1 VTADAEIGAE
11 EATSPAVAYAGGQFA
26 AVWTEGSGVHV
37 ALVDAK
43 GAVTG
48 ARSVA
53 GSGAAEPSVAAL
65 PGGGYLVVWREANL
79 VRGERLAADGSASG
93 AAFTLATTSGG
104 DPKPAAIGGA
114 GGAVVAWAD
123 GGGLTAGQLEG
134 TMLSHRA
141 TIAGASDPD
150 LAAGGNGVALVFST
164 GAKLGHA
171 RFTLPVRDLEPTL
184 FRDAPGKANVP
195 RASLTADGS
204 LYVTW
209 EDDRG
214 GDGNETV
221 YLTRLAPD
229 GKPAGEVV
237 VPGDAGSANYP
248 DVTTVGGRAAVA
260 YYQFRDG
267 PPAVYVSFF
276 GPDLKR
282 SGDELRVSGK
292 KPARYARIAAG
303 NGALG
308 VAYALRNGPA
318 HLAVVT
324 CH

>member
-11 EATSPAVAYAGGQFA
+11 EGTSPAVAYAGGHYA
-26 AVWTEGSGVHV
+26 TVWTEDSGVHI

-48 ARSVA
+48 GRVVA
-53 GSGAAEPSVAAL
+53 GAGASEPSVAAL
-65 PGGGYLVVWREANL
+65 PGGGYLVLWREAAV
-79 VRGERLAADGSASG
+79 VRGERLAADGAASG

-104 DPKPAAIGGA
+104 DPKPAVIGG
-114 GGAVVAWAD
+114 GGSAVVAWAD
-123 GGGLTAGQLEG
+123 GSGLTAGQLEG
-134 TMLSHRA
+134 TTLTHRT

-150 LAAGGNGVALVFST
+150 LASIGNGVALVFST

-195 RASLTADGS
+195 RASATPDGS

-221 YLTRLAPD
+221 YLTRVGPD
-229 GKPAGEVV
+229 GKATGEIA

-248 DVTTVGGRAAVA
+248 DVVTIGGHAAVA

-267 PPAVYVSFF
+267 PPAVYLSFF

-282 SGDELRVSGK
+282 KGDELRVSGK

-303 NGALG
+303 NGTLG
-308 VAYALRNGPA
+308 VAYALRNGAA
-318 HLAVVT
+318 HLAIVT